1 MLHQQRFWWLE
12 EDPSDGRMSKSKSN
26 KNLNPGKHR
35 KRASDMKETRNAGVG
50 FFTKASELK
59 PLKPIRDTPS
69 ESRRH
74 KDNLLAGH
82 KSGSSRQKI
91 DQWLNKSF
99 ASKPLEDKD
108 ICEKKGPSEG
118 QSGGNLGNISPGDSA
133 GVKDVA
139 NVVVKYLSPYLKQG
153 SIVSKVRTTY
163 QTNRTCESTTEEVTF
178 GWYINLGFHPQAQTL
193 ELKTL

>member
-1 MLHQQRFWWLE
+1 MYCLH
-12 EDPSDGRMSKSKSN
+12 SGMKRMIYRNTDDVATAANSN
-26 KNLNPGKHR
+26 KR
-35 KRASDMKETRNAGVG
+35 TASEVCLSFYFIKKAYSYPQNNKSVGNTTETKGAGVG

-59 PLKPIRDTPS
+59 PLKPIRDTSS

-74 KDNLLAGH
+74 KDNLLGGH

-118 QSGGNLGNISPGDSA
+118 
-133 GVKDVA
+133 
-139 NVVVKYLSPYLKQG
+139 
-153 SIVSKVRTTY
+153 
-163 QTNRTCESTTEEVTF
+163 
-178 GWYINLGFHPQAQTL
+178 
-193 ELKTL
+193 

>member
-1 MLHQQRFWWLE
+1 
-12 EDPSDGRMSKSKSN
+12 MSKSKSN
-26 KNLNPGKHR
+26 KNLNPGKHSKSVGNMR
-35 KRASDMKETRNAGVG
+35 ETKSAGVG

-59 PLKPIRDTPS
+59 PLKPIRDTSS

-99 ASKPLEDKD
+99 TSQPLEHKD
-108 ICEKKGPSEG
+108 SRRKKGSGEG
-118 QSGGNLGNISPGDSA
+118 SSGSNFGNISPGDSA

-139 NVVVKYLSPYLKQG
+139 NVVVKCLSPYPEHG
-153 SIVSKVRTTY
+153 SIVSKVRTT
-163 QTNRTCESTTEEVTF
+163 
-178 GWYINLGFHPQAQTL
+178 
-193 ELKTL
+193 

>member
-1 MLHQQRFWWLE
+1 
-12 EDPSDGRMSKSKSN
+12 MSKSKSN
-26 KNLNPGKHR
+26 KNLNPGKHS

-59 PLKPIRDTPS
+59 PLKPIRDTS
-69 ESRRH
+69 RESRRH

-91 DQWLNKSF
+91 DQWLNKCST
-99 ASKPLEDKD
+99 SQSIGHKD
-108 ICEKKGPSEG
+108 IREKKRSGEG
-118 QSGGNLGNISPGDSA
+118 SSGGNLGNISPGDSA

-163 QTNRTCESTTEEVTF
+163 QTNRTCESTTEAVTF
-178 GWYINLGFHPQAQTL
+178 RWYINSRFHPQPQTL

>member
-1 MLHQQRFWWLE
+1 
-12 EDPSDGRMSKSKSN
+12 MSKSKSN
-26 KNLNPGKHR
+26 KNLNPGKHS
-35 KRASDMKETRNAGVG
+35 KRISDMKETRNEGVG

-59 PLKPIRDTPS
+59 SLKPIRDTS
-69 ESRRH
+69 RESRRH

-91 DQWLNKSF
+91 DQWLNKCST
-99 ASKPLEDKD
+99 SQSIGHEDSR
-108 ICEKKGPSEG
+108 EKKRSRDGS
-118 QSGGNLGNISPGDSA
+118 SGGNLGNISPGDSA

-153 SIVSKVRTTY
+153 SVVSKVRTTY

-178 GWYINLGFHPQAQTL
+178 GWYINSGFHPQAQTL